1 MNKRELVLYKFLTGI
16 GVNPVITTKDGIQR
30 VQDAVYEH
38 GGHLGFVFGDYP
50 VGKFS
55 PELRDLHIELHNS
68 LLREVDE

>member
-1 MNKRELVLYKFLTGI
+1 MNKRELVLYEFLTGI
-16 GVNPVITTKDGIQR
+16 DVNPVITTSGCIQC

-38 GGHLGFVFGDYP
+38 GEHLGFIFGDYP

-68 LLREVDE
+68 LLTGLV